1 MDQSVLT
8 LPKVA
13 FQNYRFD
20 FTDDM
25 QNELLNFA
33 KIHRYDD
40 RHTFKDAWT
49 TWISGKEI
57 AELITLETE
66 HLETSGF
73 KGDALDKMFKSVRYY
88 YRKKLN
94 KQGLVPKPDLETQA
108 EEEEDLDQDKL
119 YTGFSSSFLKIIDDD
134 VLQQINANLA
144 SKSAEQLDE
153 DQDQQITKPSKKVL
167 LKLPQSKA
175 YQAFCQ
181 NHKPEIYEELVSMRE
196 KYGTIPDNISA
207 KMKKTYKNRF
217 YNVRQKMITFDKK

>member
-1 MDQSVLT
+1 MDQSLLT
-8 LPKVA
+8 LPKVS

-49 TWISGKEI
+49 TWISGKDI
-57 AELITLETE
+57 AQFIALETE

-94 KQGLVPKPDLETQA
+94 KQGQVPDPDLETKP
-108 EEEEDLDQDKL
+108 EEEDLDQEKI
-119 YTGFSSSFLKIIDDD
+119 YTGFSSSFLKMIDDD
-134 VLQQINANLA
+134 VLKQINANLA
-144 SKSAEQLDE
+144 NKSTEQLDK
-153 DQDQQITKPSKKVL
+153 DQDQELDKPSKKVV

-181 NHKPEIYEELVSMRE
+181 NHKPEIYNELVAMRE

-207 KMKKTYKNRF
+207 KVKKTYKNRF
-217 YNVRQKMITFDKK
+217 YNARQKMLMFGKK

>member
-1 MDQSVLT
+1 MDQSLLTLPT

-25 QNELLNFA
+25 QNELLDFA

-49 TWISGKEI
+49 TWITNKEI
-57 AELITLETE
+57 AELIALETE

-94 KQGLVPKPDLETQA
+94 KQGLVPEPDLETQP
-108 EEEEDLDQDKL
+108 EEEDLDQEKL
-119 YTGFSSSFLKIIDDD
+119 YTGFTSSFLKIIDDD
-134 VLQQINANLA
+134 VLKQINANIN
-144 SKSAEQLDE
+144 SRSTKDLDK
-153 DQDQQITKPSKKVL
+153 ISKKVV

-175 YQAFCQ
+175 YQAFCK

>member
-57 AELITLETE
+57 AELIALETE

-94 KQGLVPKPDLETQA
+94 KQGEVPDPDLEPQP
-108 EEEEDLDQDKL
+108 EEEDLDQEKI

-134 VLQQINANLA
+134 VLKQINANIH
-144 SKSAEQLDE
+144 SRSIEDLDK
-153 DQDQQITKPSKKVL
+153 TSKKFV

-181 NHKPEIYEELVSMRE
+181 NYKPEIYEELVAMRD

-217 YNVRQKMITFDKK
+217 YNVRQKIM

>member
-57 AELITLETE
+57 AELIALETE

-94 KQGLVPKPDLETQA
+94 KQGLVPDPDLE
-108 EEEEDLDQDKL
+108 ENDEDKDLDQEKI

-134 VLQQINANLA
+134 VLKQINANINSRSTEDL
-144 SKSAEQLDE
+144 
-153 DQDQQITKPSKKVL
+153 DQDPQITKPSKKVL

>member
-57 AELITLETE
+57 AELIALETE

-94 KQGLVPKPDLETQA
+94 KQGLVPDTDLE
-108 EEEEDLDQDKL
+108 ENDEDKDLDQEKI

-134 VLQQINANLA
+134 VLKQINANINSRSTEDL
-144 SKSAEQLDE
+144 
-153 DQDQQITKPSKKVL
+153 DQDPQITKPSKKVL